1 MEDTN
6 KNMRRVHV
14 VLLAVAVIAAF
25 VLYNSAYVI
34 DETEQVVITQFG
46 RIVGDAKK
54 TPGLKFK
61 VPFIQTVNYFPKN
74 LLEWDGDPGQIP
86 TKDKTYIWVDT
97 FARWRIS
104 DPIVYFQTV
113 KDEFSGL
120 KRLDDIIDP
129 ATRDL
134 ISAYSLVES
143 VRNTDRPMDT
153 FDAIQ
158 GQAIQAQAIQGLE
171 ADKESE
177 EPSKRMV
184 RYRVDLGRAE
194 IARQIEKQAR
204 EKLADFGIQVV
215 DVKIKRIN
223 YIDSVRSSVYG
234 RMIAERN
241 QIAEKFRAEGQ
252 GEASNIRG
260 EKERELQVIKSQA
273 YKQAQEIKGNADA
286 EATRVYAGAYGQD
299 PEFYAF
305 VKTMELYKDTL
316 EKNSTV
322 ILSTDSD
329 LMKYFKKSSD

>member
-1 MEDTN
+1 MEDIN
-6 KNMRRVHV
+6 KNTGRVSA
-14 VLLAVAVIAAF
+14 VLLAIAVIAAL

-34 DETEQVVITQFG
+34 DETKQVVITQFG

-54 TPGLKFK
+54 TPGIKFK
-61 VPFIQTVNYFPKN
+61 IPFIQKVNYFPKN

-104 DPIVYFQTV
+104 DPVVYFQTV
-113 KDEFSGL
+113 KDEFSAL

-129 ATRDL
+129 AMRDL
-134 ISAYSLVES
+134 ISAYPLVES

-158 GQAIQAQAIQGLE
+158 GQ
-171 ADKESE
+171 ESQE
-177 EPSKRMV
+177 GQETPKRMV
-184 RYRVDLGRAE
+184 RYNVDLGRAE

-223 YIDSVRSSVYG
+223 YIDSVRSSVYD

-260 EKERELQVIKSQA
+260 EKERDLQVIKSQA
-273 YKQAQEIKGNADA
+273 YKQAQEVKGKADA
-286 EATRVYAGAYGQD
+286 QATRIYAGAYGQD

-305 VKTMELYKDTL
+305 VKTMELYQKTL
-316 EKNSTV
+316 ENDSTV
-322 ILSTDSD
+322 ILSTDSE

>member
-1 MEDTN
+1 MEGTN
-6 KNMRRVHV
+6 KNMGRVNV
-14 VLLAVAVIAAF
+14 FLLAVAVIAAV

-61 VPFIQTVNYFPKN
+61 IPFIQKVNYFPKN

-86 TKDKTYIWVDT
+86 TKDKKYIWVDT
-97 FARWRIS
+97 FARWQIS

-129 ATRDL
+129 AMRDL
-134 ISAYSLVES
+134 ISAYPLVES

-158 GQAIQAQAIQGLE
+158 GQE
-171 ADKESE
+171 AKEGE
-177 EPSKRMV
+177 ETPKRMV

-260 EKERELQVIKSQA
+260 EKERDLQVIKSQA
-273 YKQAQEIKGNADA
+273 YKQAQEIKGKADA
-286 EATRVYAGAYGQD
+286 EATRIYADAYGQD

-305 VKTMELYKDTL
+305 VKTMELYKNTL
-316 EKNSTV
+316 EKDSTV
-322 ILSTDSD
+322 ILSTDSE
-329 LMKYFKKSSD
+329 LMKYFKKSSN

>member
-1 MEDTN
+1 MEDIN
-6 KNMRRVHV
+6 KNTGRVSA
-14 VLLAVAVIAAF
+14 VLLAIAVIAAL

-34 DETEQVVITQFG
+34 DETKQVVITQFG

-54 TPGLKFK
+54 TPGIKFK
-61 VPFIQTVNYFPKN
+61 IPFIQKVNYFPKN

-113 KDEFSGL
+113 KDEFSAL

-129 ATRDL
+129 AMRDL
-134 ISAYSLVES
+134 ISAYPLVES
-143 VRNTDRPMDT
+143 VRNTDRSMDT

-158 GQAIQAQAIQGLE
+158 GQ
-171 ADKESE
+171 ESQE
-177 EPSKRMV
+177 GQETSKRMV
-184 RYRVDLGRAE
+184 RYNVDLGRAE

-204 EKLADFGIQVV
+204 EKLTDFGIEVV

-223 YIDSVRSSVYG
+223 YIDSVRSSVYD

-260 EKERELQVIKSQA
+260 EKERDLQVIKSQA
-273 YKQAQEIKGNADA
+273 YKQAQEIKGKADA
-286 EATRVYAGAYGQD
+286 QATHIYAAAYGQD

-305 VKTMELYKDTL
+305 LKTMELYKKALAQD
-316 EKNSTV
+316 STV
-322 ILSTDSD
+322 ILSTNSE
-329 LMKYFKKSSD
+329 LMKYFKESSH

>member
-6 KNMRRVHV
+6 KNMGRVNA
-14 VLLAVAVIAAF
+14 VLLAVAVIAGLI
-25 VLYNSAYVI
+25 LYNSAYVI

-61 VPFIQTVNYFPKN
+61 IPFIQKVNYFPKN

-113 KDEFSGL
+113 KDEFSAL

-129 ATRDL
+129 AMRDL
-134 ISAYSLVES
+134 ISAYPLVES

-153 FDAIQ
+153 FETIQ
-158 GQAIQAQAIQGLE
+158 WQE
-171 ADKESE
+171 TKEGE
-177 EPSKRMV
+177 ETPKRMV

-223 YIDSVRSSVYG
+223 YIDSVRSSVYD

-241 QIAEKFRAEGQ
+241 QIAEKFRAEGK

-273 YKQAQEIKGNADA
+273 YKQAQEIKGKADA
-286 EATRVYAGAYGQD
+286 EATGIYAGAYGQD

-305 VKTMELYKDTL
+305 VKTMELYKKTL
-316 EKNSTV
+316 EKDSTV
-322 ILSTDSD
+322 ILSTDSE
-329 LMKYFKKSSD
+329 LMKYFKKSSN

>member
-1 MEDTN
+1 MEDAN
-6 KNMRRVHV
+6 SNAGRVNAV
-14 VLLAVAVIAAF
+14 FFVVAVVAAL

-54 TPGLKFK
+54 IPGLKFK
-61 VPFIQTVNYFPKN
+61 IPFIQKVNYFPKN

-113 KDEFSGL
+113 KDEFSAL

-129 ATRDL
+129 AMRDL
-134 ISAYSLVES
+134 ISAYPLVES

-153 FDAIQ
+153 FDIIQ
-158 GQAIQAQAIQGLE
+158 GQEVKDG
-171 ADKESE
+171 E
-177 EPSKRMV
+177 EIPKRLV

-204 EKLADFGIQVV
+204 EKLAEFGIQVV
-215 DVKIKRIN
+215 DVKVKRIN
-223 YIDSVRSSVYG
+223 YIDSVRNSVYD

-241 QIAEKFRAEGQ
+241 QIAEKFRAEGM

-273 YKQAQEIKGNADA
+273 YKQAQEIKGKADA
-286 EATRVYAGAYGQD
+286 QATRIYAAAYGKD
-299 PEFYAF
+299 PDFYGF
-305 VKTMELYKDTL
+305 VKTMELYKKTL
-316 EKNSTV
+316 DMHSTV
-322 ILSTDSD
+322 ILSTDSE
-329 LMKYFKKSSD
+329 LMKYFKASSN

>member
-6 KNMRRVHV
+6 NNKGRVNV
-14 VLLAVAVIAAF
+14 VLLAVAVIAAL

-46 RIVGDAKK
+46 RIVGDAKT

-61 VPFIQTVNYFPKN
+61 IPFIQKVNYFPKI

-113 KDEFSGL
+113 KDEFSAL

-129 ATRDL
+129 AMRDL
-134 ISAYSLVES
+134 ISAYPLVES

-153 FDAIQ
+153 FDAV
-158 GQAIQAQAIQGLE
+158 QAQE
-171 ADKESE
+171 AKEGE
-177 EPSKRMV
+177 ETPKRKV

-204 EKLADFGIQVV
+204 EKLAEFGIQVV
-215 DVKIKRIN
+215 DVKVKRIN
-223 YIDSVRSSVYG
+223 YIDSVRSSVYD

-241 QIAEKFRAEGQ
+241 QIAEKFRAEGK

-260 EKERELQVIKSQA
+260 EKEKELQVIKSQA
-273 YKQAQEIKGNADA
+273 YKQAQEIKGKADA
-286 EATRVYAGAYGQD
+286 QASRIYAAAYGQD

-305 VKTMELYKDTL
+305 VETMELYKKTL
-316 EKNSTV
+316 EKDSTV
-322 ILSTDSD
+322 ILSTDSE
-329 LMKYFKKSSD
+329 LMKYFKGSSN

>member
-1 MEDTN
+1 MEGTN
-6 KNMRRVHV
+6 KNMGRLNVF
-14 VLLAVAVIAAF
+14 LLAVAVIAAV

-46 RIVGDAKK
+46 RIVGDAKN
-54 TPGLKFK
+54 TSGLKFK
-61 VPFIQTVNYFPKN
+61 IPFIQKVNYFPKN

-86 TKDKTYIWVDT
+86 TKDKKYIWVDT

-129 ATRDL
+129 AMRDL
-134 ISAYSLVES
+134 ISAYPLVES

-153 FDAIQ
+153 FDVIQ
-158 GQAIQAQAIQGLE
+158 EQE
-171 ADKESE
+171 AKEGE
-177 EPSKRMV
+177 ETPKRMV

-204 EKLADFGIQVV
+204 EKLAEFGIQVV

-223 YIDSVRSSVYG
+223 YIDSVRSSVYD

-241 QIAEKFRAEGQ
+241 QIAEKFRAEGK

-260 EKERELQVIKSQA
+260 EKERDLQVIKSQA
-273 YKQAQEIKGNADA
+273 YKQAQEIKGKADA
-286 EATRVYAGAYGQD
+286 EATRIYAEAYGHD

-305 VKTMELYKDTL
+305 VKTMELYKNTL
-316 EKNSTV
+316 EKDSTV
-322 ILSTDSD
+322 ILSTDSE
-329 LMKYFKKSSD
+329 LMKYFKKSSN

>member
-6 KNMRRVHV
+6 KNMGRVSA
-14 VLLAVAVIAAF
+14 VLLVVAIVAAL
-25 VLYNSAYVI
+25 VLYNSAYVVN
-34 DETEQVVITQFG
+34 ETEQVVITQFG
-46 RIVGDAKK
+46 RIVGEAKK

-61 VPFIQTVNYFPKN
+61 IPFIQMVNYFPKN

-129 ATRDL
+129 AMRDL
-134 ISAYSLVES
+134 ISAYPLVES

-153 FDAIQ
+153 FDAVQ
-158 GQAIQAQAIQGLE
+158 GQAA
-171 ADKESE
+171 KEGE
-177 EPSKRMV
+177 ETPERKV

-223 YIDSVRSSVYG
+223 YIDSVRSSVYD

-260 EKERELQVIKSQA
+260 EKERDLQVIKSQA
-273 YKQAQEIKGNADA
+273 YKQAQEIKGKADA
-286 EATRVYAGAYGQD
+286 QAIRIYADAYGQD
-299 PEFYAF
+299 PEFYGF
-305 VKTMELYKDTL
+305 VKTMELYQKTL
-316 EKNSTV
+316 EKDSTV
-322 ILSTDSD
+322 ILSTDSE

>member
-1 MEDTN
+1 MEDAN
-6 KNMRRVHV
+6 SNMGRVNAVFLAIAV
-14 VLLAVAVIAAF
+14 VAAL

-46 RIVGDAKK
+46 RIIGDAKK

-61 VPFIQTVNYFPKN
+61 VPFIQKVNYFPKN

-113 KDEFSGL
+113 KDEFSAL

-129 ATRDL
+129 AMRDL
-134 ISAYSLVES
+134 ISAYPLVES

-153 FDAIQ
+153 FDAIR
-158 GQAIQAQAIQGLE
+158 GLE
-171 ADKESE
+171 AKEGE
-177 EPSKRMV
+177 DTPKRMV

-223 YIDSVRSSVYG
+223 YIDSVRGSVYD
-234 RMIAERN
+234 RMVAERN

-260 EKERELQVIKSQA
+260 EKEKELQVIKSQA
-273 YKQAQEIKGNADA
+273 YKQAQEIKGKADA
-286 EATRVYAGAYGQD
+286 QATRIYSAAYGQD

-305 VKTMELYKDTL
+305 VKTMELYKTTL
-316 EKNSTV
+316 DKDSTV
-322 ILSTDSD
+322 ILSTDSE

>member
-1 MEDTN
+1 
-6 KNMRRVHV
+6 VPA
-14 VLLAVAVIAAF
+14 VLLGIVIIAAF
-25 VLYNSAYVI
+25 VLYNSAYVV

-46 RIVGDAKK
+46 RIVGDAKT

-61 VPFIQTVNYFPKN
+61 VPFIQKVNFFPKI

-113 KDEFSGL
+113 KDEFSAL

-129 ATRDL
+129 AMRDL
-134 ISAYSLVES
+134 ISAYPLVES

-158 GQAIQAQAIQGLE
+158 GLE
-171 ADKESE
+171 AKEGEDS
-177 EPSKRMV
+177 PKRKV
-184 RYRVDLGRAE
+184 RYQVDLGRAE
-194 IARQIEKQAR
+194 IARQIEKQAG
-204 EKLADFGIQVV
+204 EKLAEFGIQVE

-223 YIDSVRSSVYG
+223 YIDSVRSSVYD

-241 QIAEKFRAEGQ
+241 QIAEKFRAEGK

-273 YKQAQEIKGNADA
+273 YKQAQEVKGDADA
-286 EATRVYAGAYGQD
+286 KAARIYAEAYGKD

-305 VKTMELYKDTL
+305 VKTMDLYQKTL
-316 EKNSTV
+316 EKDSTV
-322 ILSTDSD
+322 ILSTDSE
-329 LMKYFKKSSD
+329 LMKYFKKSSN

>member
-6 KNMRRVHV
+6 INMGRVNAV
-14 VLLAVAVIAAF
+14 FLAIAVIAAL

-46 RIVGDAKK
+46 RIIGDAKK

-61 VPFIQTVNYFPKN
+61 VPFIQKVNYFPKN

-97 FARWRIS
+97 FARWRII
-104 DPIVYFQTV
+104 DPVVYFQTV
-113 KDEFSGL
+113 KDEFSAL

-129 ATRDL
+129 AMRDL
-134 ISAYSLVES
+134 ISAYPLVES

-153 FDAIQ
+153 FDAIR
-158 GQAIQAQAIQGLE
+158 GLE
-171 ADKESE
+171 AKEGE
-177 EPSKRMV
+177 DTPKRMV

-204 EKLADFGIQVV
+204 EKLADFGIQIV

-223 YIDSVRSSVYG
+223 YIDSVRGSVYD

-260 EKERELQVIKSQA
+260 EKEKELQVIKSQA
-273 YKQAQEIKGNADA
+273 YKQAQEIKGKADA
-286 EATRVYAGAYGQD
+286 QATRIYSAAYGQD

-305 VKTMELYKDTL
+305 VKTMELYKTTL
-316 EKNSTV
+316 DKDSTV
-322 ILSTDSD
+322 ILSTDSE

>member
-1 MEDTN
+1 MEDIN
-6 KNMRRVHV
+6 KNTGRVST
-14 VLLAVAVIAAF
+14 VLLAIAVISAL

-34 DETEQVVITQFG
+34 DETKQVVITQFG
-46 RIVGDAKK
+46 RIMGDAKK
-54 TPGLKFK
+54 APGIKFK
-61 VPFIQTVNYFPKN
+61 IPFIQKVNYFPKN

-113 KDEFSGL
+113 KDEFSAL

-129 ATRDL
+129 AMRDL
-134 ISAYSLVES
+134 ISAYPLVES

-158 GQAIQAQAIQGLE
+158 GQ
-171 ADKESE
+171 ESQE
-177 EPSKRMV
+177 GQETSKRMV
-184 RYRVDLGRAE
+184 RYNVDLGRAE

-204 EKLADFGIQVV
+204 EKLTDFGIEVV

-223 YIDSVRSSVYG
+223 YIDSVRSFVYD

-260 EKERELQVIKSQA
+260 EKERDLQVIKSQA
-273 YKQAQEIKGNADA
+273 YKQAQEIKGKADA
-286 EATRVYAGAYGQD
+286 QAIRIYAAAHGQD

-305 VKTMELYKDTL
+305 LKTMELYKTAL
-316 EKNSTV
+316 AQNSTV
-322 ILSTDSD
+322 ILSTDSE
-329 LMKYFKKSSD
+329 LMKYFKESSN